1 MNKRVPLTGNDA
13 GAEALKDVNP
23 DVAAVF
29 PITPQ
34 TELMHKFAS
43 YVHDGVVDTGADPGG
58 IGAHAPEPVRGGVG
72 PERGPSRPP
81 RRRACC

>member
-43 YVHDGVVDTGADPGG
+43 YVHDGVVDTELILVESEHSAQAPVSAQRRPG
-58 IGAHAPEPVRGGVG
+58 
-72 PERGPSRPP
+72 RGPSRP
-81 RRRACC
+81 RRRRGCC